1 MDIRGRYYV
10 ELRYGYHIEAEG
22 SEDAK
27 EKVRK
32 LLPSIGI
39 FAPYNL
45 TPTVSGEDIYSIYT
59 PVVTEGEKKEWKR
72 KKLNWKE

>member
-32 LLPSIGI
+32 LLPSTGM
-39 FAPYNL
+39 FAPYKL
-45 TPTVSGEDIYSIYT
+45 TPTVQGNDIYSIYT
-59 PVVTEGEKKEWKR
+59 PVVTEGERKNGKEK
-72 KKLNWKE
+72 N